1 MPLRRRAVALAA
13 ALAATGAHAAA
24 IDIGESDSSLRLDNT
39 LKLGLMARTKDA
51 DPALADSFRLLV
63 PNVPAS
69 AFPQAL
75 NFNAG
80 DDNFRR
86 KGLVSKRVDLL
97 TEFDAVYRGLPRPHR
112 CHRGDQRPGAL
123 QRVP

>member
-1 MPLRRRAVALAA
+1 MKTFRTMPLRRRAVALAA
-13 ALAATGAHAAA
+13 AQAATGAHAAA

-97 TEFDAVYRGLPRPHR
+97 TEFDAVYRGLPRTTAAAPMPPR
-112 CHRGDQRPGAL
+112 
-123 QRVP
+123 